1 VLEQRIKECKDSET
15 SFVKRFL
22 LHKMNLFINLMY
34 IALNH
39 HFKGKSKDRKVP
51 ERGGAE

>member
-1 VLEQRIKECKDSET
+1 VQEQRAKEFKDSET
-15 SFVKRFL
+15 SSVKRFL
-22 LHKMNLFINLMY
+22 LHINNLFINLMY

-39 HFKGKSKDRKVP
+39 LFREKVKDRKVP